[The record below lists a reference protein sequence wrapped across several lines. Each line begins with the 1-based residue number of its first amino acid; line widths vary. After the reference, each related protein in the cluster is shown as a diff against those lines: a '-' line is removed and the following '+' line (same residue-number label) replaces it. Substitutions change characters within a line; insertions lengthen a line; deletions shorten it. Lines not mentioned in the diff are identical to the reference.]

1 MCRSMVQQMATPTE
15 FHEDDKLGPIG
26 GKTAVLDSDSQL
38 RMMLVHEFRE
48 AAEAAKKA
56 ASKTEADAKHAIH
69 DSRKALRRARAVLE
83 LLADALPKSE
93 YKAVRRVLQE
103 SRRALSTVRDHG
115 VAPDTFAKLTLDDE
129 DRSAAKQIL
138 DSAAEAMP
146 PVAEVKKLLADAAG
160 KAAAQVDALEAAL
173 PQELHWSTVGVGLR
187 SVYGEARAARKK
199 AKKSAAAFHSWRRRS
214 KELVYQLAILAEH
227 AGGRTLAIHDEVA
240 AITGA
245 LSDAVDI
252 IMLSEF
258 CDTFGQGVAPEALEK
273 LQATIHEHLGDL
285 MKTARKAA
293 KGPFE
298 SGSKAF
304 AKRVGKAVRKDL
316 APAAE
321 SQPSAD

>member
-1 MCRSMVQQMATPTE
+1 MLRAMATPTE

-38 RMMLVHEFRE
+38 RIMLVHEFRA

-56 ASKTEADAKHAIH
+56 AAKTEQNAAHAIH

-93 YKAVRRVLQE
+93 HKAVRRALQE
-103 SRRALSTVRDHG
+103 SRRALSNVRDHG

-129 DRSAAKQIL
+129 DRATGRKIL
-138 DSAAEAMP
+138 DNAAEAMP
-146 PVAEVKKLLADAAG
+146 AVAEVKQLLNDAAA
-160 KAAAQVDALEAAL
+160 KAAAQVEALEAAL

-187 SVYGEARAARKK
+187 AVYSAARDARKK
-199 AKKSAAAFHSWRRRS
+199 AKKSAAAFHSWRRRT
-214 KELVYQLAILAEH
+214 KELVYQLGILAEH
-227 AGGRTLAIHDEVA
+227 AGTRTLEIHDEVA
-240 AITGA
+240 AVTPA

-258 CDTFGQGVAPEALEK
+258 CDTYGQGVSPEALEK

-285 MKTARKAA
+285 MKTARKQA
-293 KGPFE
+293 KAPFE
-298 SGSKAF
+298 AGGKAF

-316 APAAE
+316 APAEA
-321 SQPSAD
+321 PPPNAD